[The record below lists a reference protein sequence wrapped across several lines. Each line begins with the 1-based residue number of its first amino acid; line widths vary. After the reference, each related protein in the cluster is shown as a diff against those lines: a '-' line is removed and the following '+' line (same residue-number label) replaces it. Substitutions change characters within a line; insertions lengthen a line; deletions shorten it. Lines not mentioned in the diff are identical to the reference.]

1 MGKTLSVYGIIILY
15 VVLSATVLTA
25 ANVPLYNILV
35 NPLIWIL
42 IAGYS
47 CYLARDNQSRIKKS
61 YDKTQSLFIVMIIYI
76 IVYFCI
82 GLFAGFQKT
91 PYAKDILSIIKNVW
105 SFGGIIVFEEI
116 ARNAL
121 IRMNKKSFGH
131 LSIITILFILVQ
143 INFISLF
150 ATFGSLQT
158 AFTYISSIIIPI
170 IAGNILFTYLSY
182 LGGFKLPVI
191 YRIFV
196 TLPPFI
202 VPIIPDLNWFLTAV
216 VGVTLP
222 LIVYVYLNYINVKT
236 VERLGKRRTSKYSPV
251 TYIPIFTVLILA
263 VLFVVGAFKY
273 QPVAV
278 LSGSMTP
285 YFNRGDAV
293 VINKL
298 SDSEKDNL
306 KKGDVIQF
314 VSGGRYVIHRIIEV
328 SEDDNLNRIFITKGD
343 FNNVK
348 DSGYVEY
355 DQVVGKLEFIIP
367 FIGYPSVWLNEFVK

>member
-25 ANVPLYNILV
+25 ANVPLYNVLV
-35 NPLIWIL
+35 NPLIWVL

-47 CYLARDNQSRIKKS
+47 YYLARDNQARVKKS
-61 YDKTQSLFIVMIIYI
+61 YDKTQSLIIAMIIYI

-91 PYAKDILSIIKNVW
+91 PYAKDLISIIKNIW

-116 ARNAL
+116 TRNSL
-121 IRMNKKSFGH
+121 VRMNKKSISN
-131 LSIITILFILVQ
+131 LIIITFLFILAQ

-150 ATFGSLQT
+150 ATFNSLQT

-170 IAGNILFTYLSY
+170 IAGNMLFTYLSY
-182 LGGFKLPVI
+182 LGGTKLPII
-191 YRIFV
+191 YRFFV
-196 TLPPFI
+196 SIPPFI

-216 VGVTLP
+216 VGVTVP
-222 LIVYVYLNYINVKT
+222 LIVYVYLNYINVKN
-236 VERLGKRRTSKYSPV
+236 VERLGKRRASKYSPV
-251 TYIPIFTVLILA
+251 TYVPVLTVLIVA

-278 LSGSMTP
+278 LSGSMSP

-293 VINKL
+293 IINKL

-314 VSGGRYVIHRIIEV
+314 ISGGRYVIHRIISVE
-328 SEDDNLNRIFITKGD
+328 EDNNLNRVFITKGD
-343 FNNVK
+343 FNNVQ
-348 DSGYVEY
+348 DSGVVEY
-355 DQVVGKLEFIIP
+355 DQVVGKLVFIVP
-367 FIGYPSVWLNEFVK
+367 FIGYPSVWLNEIVQ